1 MNAKLAKMV
10 EDMKKQTIGVEIEM
24 AGITRQEAAKVIA
37 KYFGTERTVKY
48 EAGSYDSWSCQDR
61 QGRTWKI
68 TRDVSIHASS
78 DIKKPWPQYPQL
90 PSSLVMVSTVPSG

>member
-24 AGITRQEAAKVIA
+24 AGITRQEAAKVVA
-37 KYFGTERTVKY
+37 KYFGTERTVRH

-61 QGRTWKI
+61 QGRVWI
-68 TRDVSIHASS
+68 IHTGFQHPGRPRRREDRAGHS
-78 DIKKPWPQYPQL
+78 DPHL
-90 PSSLVMVSTVPSG
+90 